1 MGLPP
6 QTIKLRPGR
15 ANTPLGLFRMCD
27 NMSHVNDETAI
38 FRPEFVDAGFG
49 SITVTYD
56 LISDAAVPAPVIGKG
71 FPRPSSIPRSTRW

>member
-1 MGLPP
+1 
-6 QTIKLRPGR
+6 
-15 ANTPLGLFRMCD
+15 
-27 NMSHVNDETAI
+27 MSHVNDETAI